1 MQLLHQISYM
11 ESEVY
16 AMRRKTPTRLKGVT
30 LAEVMVVLI
39 VIGILAMLVGPGVYS
54 TIHSYRVRRGA
65 REVLNMLQLARSQAA
80 LRNRAYR
87 LRFGAQNQA
96 MPTNQP
102 LRCESD
108 SADPARDGWILMDEG
123 NTTSCTSFKDITATV
138 QFDSRCISTFRY
150 SPQLTDVAISALYK
164 DGSAVS
170 TASVCIKPDG
180 RVLDAAT
187 GTPTRLN
194 VCVVGVRST
203 SGSLATLPRQIA
215 ISYSGQAE
223 ITSGLCGGS

>member
-1 MQLLHQISYM
+1 MK
-11 ESEVY
+11 
-16 AMRRKTPTRLKGVT
+16 RKTPTRLKGVT
-30 LAEVMVVLI
+30 LPEVMVVLI
-39 VIGILAMLVGPGVYS
+39 VIGIMAMLIGPGVYS

-87 LRFGAQNQA
+87 LRFGARNQA
-96 MPTNQP
+96 LPANQP

-108 SADPARDGWILMDEG
+108 AADANRDGWILMDEG
-123 NTTSCTSFKDITATV
+123 STTSCNSFMDITPTV
-138 QFDSRCISTFRY
+138 QYDSRCISTFRY
-150 SPQLTDVAISALYK
+150 APQLTDVVISAMFK
-164 DGSAVS
+164 DGAAAQ
-170 TASVCIKPDG
+170 TASICIKPDG

-203 SGSLATLPRQIA
+203 TGSLASLPRQIA
-215 ISYSGQAE
+215 ISYNGQGE
-223 ITSGLCGGS
+223 ISSGLCGGS